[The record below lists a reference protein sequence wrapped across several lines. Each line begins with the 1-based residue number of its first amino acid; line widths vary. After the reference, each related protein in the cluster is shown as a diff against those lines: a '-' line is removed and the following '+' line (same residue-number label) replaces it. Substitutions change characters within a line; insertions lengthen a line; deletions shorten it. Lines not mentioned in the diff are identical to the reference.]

1 MRKEVETVKQK
12 FLYQILRALLCVAAI
27 GAVSAAIY
35 FGPEIHR
42 HFGTRYADADRE
54 IFKGTVT
61 YNEGMLDDLAKY
73 KYEYD
78 GAEDDIEK
86 EAIASLVR
94 SRFANYD
101 KRRIE
106 HDDLIDFLEE
116 CGV

>member
-1 MRKEVETVKQK
+1 MLNQK
-12 FLYQILRALLCVAAI
+12 VFSWFLRMLLCVAVI
-27 GAVSAAIY
+27 GATAAAIY

-61 YNEGMLDDLAKY
+61 YNEGVLDDLAKY

-78 GAEDDIEK
+78 QAEDAVEK

-94 SRFANYD
+94 SRFANFD
-101 KRRIE
+101 KDRIE
-106 HDDLIDFLEE
+106 NDDLIDFLEE